1 MNELENLKQVNKIL
15 QQIAE
20 NQDQLSRLNELD
32 DQWKNN
38 RQKLEK
44 GFIKIPFTKYRL
56 FDDLGIVKH
65 RIPTLLER
73 DRQLVGRYNK
83 LLKQFKELAAFINEE
98 IDQLA
103 ADNKITVTGN
113 CFDKLSQI
121 IKTLNIGERPYIPD

>member
-83 LLKQFKELAAFINEE
+83 LLTQFKDLAAFIDDE

-113 CFDKLSQI
+113 YFDKLSQI
-121 IKTLNIGERPYIPD
+121 VKTLNIGERPYIPD

>member
-1 MNELENLKQVNKIL
+1 M
-15 QQIAE
+15 
-20 NQDQLSRLNELD
+20 SRLNELD

-83 LLKQFKELAAFINEE
+83 LLAQFKDLAAFIDDE

-121 IKTLNIGERPYIPD
+121 VKTLNIGERPYIPD